1 MTVARKEDSMAE
13 RVLVTGASAGF
24 GRLIVETL
32 LRRGHVVVA
41 SMRAVADRNRDVAG
55 ALESAGAHV
64 VELDVTDDHS
74 VESGVSRAVALAGG
88 LDAVV
93 NNAGLGVIGWQEA
106 FTVEDWKAVFDINV
120 FGVQR
125 VNRAVLPHMRAQRR
139 GLLVHVSSILGRMVI
154 PFYGPYNASKFA
166 LEALADNYRV
176 ELSGFGIESV
186 IVEPGGYG
194 TDFGR
199 NLLAAS
205 DEARTAAYGPA
216 AQAPQQA
223 FAAFEKVLHGANA
236 PDPQWVADAVGDLLA
251 TPRGER
257 PFRTVVDRLGMGAAV
272 APYNEAA
279 AALQASVY
287 AAFGMADTLKLK
299 A

>member
-1 MTVARKEDSMAE
+1 MAE

-32 LRRGHVVVA
+32 RKQGHVVVA
-41 SMRAVADRNRDVAG
+41 SMRGVAGRNREAAA
-55 ALESAGAHV
+55 ALASAGAHV
-64 VELDVTDDHS
+64 VEIDVTDDHS
-74 VESGVSRAVALAGG
+74 VESGVAEALARAGG
-88 LDAVV
+88 LDVVV
-93 NNAGLGVIGWQEA
+93 NNAGVGVIGWQEA
-106 FTVEDWKAVFDINV
+106 FTVEDWRTVFDINV

-125 VNRAVLPHMRAQRR
+125 VNRAVLPHMRERGR
-139 GLLVHVSSILGRMVI
+139 GLLVHISSILGRMVI

-199 NLLAAS
+199 NLVAGS
-205 DEARTAAYGPA
+205 DGSRTASYGPA

-223 FAAFEKVLHGANA
+223 FAAFEKVLSGPNA
-236 PDPQWVADAVGDLLA
+236 PNPQWVADAVADLLA
-251 TPRGER
+251 KPRGER
-257 PFRTVVDRLGMGAAV
+257 PFRTVVDRLGMGDAL
-272 APYNEAA
+272 APYYEAA
-279 AALQASVY
+279 ATLQAGVY
-287 AAFGMADTLKLK
+287 AAFGMSDTLRLK
-299 A
+299 G